1 VFFYGVGAAAGSL
14 YYEPY
19 AQIGFRRFSL
29 PEFVPFV
36 SDYVRFSA
44 LARYGRP
51 FKGAAF
57 REVADRSYIG
67 QASIGIGNYRRCNCD
82 TLWEIKV
89 AMTVD
94 SGLFVDN
101 RGGSLE
107 ERYVSLALQYSA
119 VTFETWNDLINQK
132 DYGPTFGARLDRA
145 FGSLPHHGQ

>member
-101 RGGSLE
+101 RGG
-107 ERYVSLALQYSA
+107 LAGRTVRIVGPA
-119 VTFETWNDLINQK
+119 VFSRDLRNVE
-132 DYGPTFGARLDRA
+132 
-145 FGSLPHHGQ
+145 